1 MAILFTF
8 CMMLSLVSIQVFA
21 AEGDITEV
29 NINGVSNE
37 LWSYKN
43 VQFATVDESS
53 NYTIEK
59 QRWYSESGE
68 ITPTS
73 TSLRPTEGESYSF
86 IITLKAKDGYVFPTK
101 ENAEFYSGV
110 FKINGTQYD
119 DAAVIVTSEKTLTAT
134 LFVNT
139 KVKGVTDNP
148 GVKIDTKV
156 RENCTDC
163 SVTDDINLKKGSDY
177 IIDFTKE
184 DNLSM
189 ALRSM
194 SDLEKTKYYKF
205 ANSDNNNLI
214 ETENASEALIKIV
227 GNKSENKAIMTLVAN
242 LSANTSYTL
251 KFSYTKYTG
260 AKLTYTGTDYDEE
273 TGKTI
278 IKETRDEYY
287 TKYHFDCKLNLIVD
301 SKANPQPSGS
311 TSANSSYKIIEG
323 TNSSW
328 VQNTDGTLTFRADG
342 DFSKFIGIKI
352 NDSWIDEKNYTA
364 IQGSTIVTLKNEYLK
379 TLPEGKHEVTMVYKD
394 GECSTNFEIKKTSG
408 EISEN
413 SNAASAEEKE
423 NQSESSLNP
432 KTGDNN
438 MILLVSLFLASFA
451 GMLEI
456 TIYNRKKS
464 LINM

>member
-101 ENAEFYSGV
+101 ENAEFYNGV

-194 SDLEKTKYYKF
+194 ADIEKTKYYKF
-205 ANSDNNNLI
+205 ANSDNNSLI

-251 KFSYTKYTG
+251 KFSYTNYTG

-278 IKETRDEYY
+278 IKEIRDEYY

-394 GECSTNFEIKKTSG
+394 GECSTNFEIKKTSE

-456 TIYNRKKS
+456 AICNRKKS